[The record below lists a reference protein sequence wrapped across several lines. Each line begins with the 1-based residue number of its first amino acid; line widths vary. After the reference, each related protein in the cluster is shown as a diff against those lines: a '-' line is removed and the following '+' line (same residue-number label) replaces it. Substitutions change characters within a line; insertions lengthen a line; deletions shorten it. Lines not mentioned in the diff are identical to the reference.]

1 MVRSVGLEEELLLVD
16 PATGQVRS
24 AAPRVL
30 QGQADPQDDAL
41 PVEME
46 LFRHQVE
53 TASAPS
59 TSLAAIGDDLRRAR
73 RTAGEA
79 AGAEGLALVAC
90 GVVPR
95 ASDGAVP
102 SPDDRYRD
110 IVDRFGALARAAGTC
125 GMHVHVDVDSP
136 EQGVAVIDRVAPWL
150 PVLLAISAN
159 SPFYDDQD
167 TGYSSWRAQVWSR
180 WPTAGPAEPF
190 GSLAEYRRVGER
202 LLASGAARDE
212 GMLYFDA
219 RLGQGTPTVELRVT
233 DVCTDVEDALLVAA
247 LARALV
253 ERSVRA
259 EDAGE
264 TLPSWR
270 VQELRAAQWRAS
282 RDGVTGALLH
292 PVTGETTAARE
303 VLRVVRDELA
313 DLLAEAGDLERVDD
327 GLERVLARGG
337 ASWQRSAYERGGTV
351 RDVVLDLAARTEATW
366 ADGAGP

>member
-1 MVRSVGLEEELLLVD
+1 MVRRVGLEEELLLVD
-16 PATGQVRS
+16 PATGQVS
-24 AAPRVL
+24 ASAPRVL
-30 QGQADPQDDAL
+30 HGQSEPADGAM

-59 TSLAAIGDDLRRAR
+59 TSLADIGDDLRRAR

-95 ASDGAVP
+95 TSDGAVP

-110 IVDRFGALARAAGTC
+110 IVDRFGAVARAAGTC
-125 GMHVHVDVDSP
+125 GMHVHVEVDSP

-150 PVLLAISAN
+150 PLLLALSAN
-159 SPFYDDQD
+159 SPFCDDRD
-167 TGYSSWRAQVWSR
+167 TGYASWRAQVWSR

-190 GSLAEYRRVGER
+190 GSLDAYRRLADR
-202 LLASGAARDE
+202 LVASGAARDE

-219 RLGQGTPTVELRVT
+219 RLGQAQPTVELRVT

-253 ERSVRA
+253 ERCVRA
-259 EDAGE
+259 EAAGE
-264 TLPSWR
+264 PVGAWR

-282 RDGVTGALLH
+282 RDGVSGSVLH
-292 PVTGETTAARE
+292 PATGEPTPARE
-303 VLRVVRDELA
+303 VLRAVRDELR
-313 DLLAEAGDLERVDD
+313 DLLDEAGDLARVDE

-337 ASWQRSAYERGGTV
+337 ASWQRAAYERSGSV
-351 RDVVLDLAARTEATW
+351 QDVVSDLVARTEATW
-366 ADGAGP
+366 TV

>member
-16 PATGQVRS
+16 PATGQVSS

-30 QGQADPQDDAL
+30 DGQADPARGDL

-53 TASAPS
+53 TASSPS
-59 TSLAAIGDDLRRAR
+59 VSLADIGDDLRRAR

-79 AGAEGLALVAC
+79 AAAEGLALVAC

-95 ASDGAVP
+95 TSDGAVP

-110 IVDRFGALARAAGTC
+110 IVERFGAVARAAGTC
-125 GMHVHVDVDSP
+125 GMHVHVEVDSP

-150 PVLLAISAN
+150 PVLLALSAN
-159 SPFYDDQD
+159 SPFYDDRD

-190 GSLAEYRRVGER
+190 GSLAEYHRVGER

-212 GMLYFDA
+212 GMLYYDA
-219 RLGQGTPTVELRVT
+219 RLGQAQPTVELRVT

-247 LARALV
+247 LARGLV

-259 EDAGE
+259 EADGGPLRA
-264 TLPSWR
+264 WR

-282 RDGVTGALLH
+282 RDGVSGTLLH
-292 PVTGETTAARE
+292 PVTGERTGARD
-303 VLRVVRDELA
+303 VLRAVRDHLE
-313 DLLAEAGDLERVDD
+313 DLLAEAGDLGRVDE
-327 GLERVLARGG
+327 GLDRVLVRSG
-337 ASWQRSAYERGGTV
+337 ASSQRSAYERGGSV
-351 RDVVLDLAARTEATW
+351 ESVVADLVARTEQTW
-366 ADGAGP
+366 AV